1 VSAIQLIVGLG
12 NPGREYEDT
21 RHNAGAWFVEQLARE
36 QRCPLQN
43 ETKFH
48 GLTGRLQL
56 DGHDVRL
63 LIPTTF
69 MNLSGQSVAALATF
83 YKIPTEAILVAHDEL
98 DLPPGQVR
106 VKQGGS
112 GGGNGVRDIIAKLG
126 QNSFHRLRI
135 GIGHP
140 GSADKVTGYVLNRP
154 SADDRISIDAAIS
167 AALKILPLAM
177 AGQWSKAMNQLHA
190 FKTE

>member
-36 QRCPLQN
+36 HRCTLQSD
-43 ETKFH
+43 TKFH
-48 GLTGRLQL
+48 GLTGRLL
-56 DGHDVRL
+56 LAGHDVRL

-83 YKIPTEAILVAHDEL
+83 YKIPAEAILVAHDEL
-98 DLPPGQVR
+98 DLPPGQAR

-112 GGGNGVRDIIAKLG
+112 GGGNGVRDIIARLG

-154 SADDRISIDAAIS
+154 SPDDRISIDAAIA

-177 AGQWSKAMNQLHA
+177 AGQWSRAMSQLHA
-190 FKTE
+190 FKAE